1 MHRAAMEAAT
11 MYDAQTELSRA
22 VQPLNAEECGRI
34 LVVDDDRIFGGFML
48 AALESRGHDVDWAA
62 CIHDGL
68 ASLYAQ
74 RYDLAIIDLRLPDGS
89 GLDFLRDA
97 TDEGLLENTSAI
109 ILTGHDFEEP
119 SDIRVFRKTLEL
131 DPFLDRMAHIV
142 AATKKRKS
150 TVPRRTLSPVIHRGL
165 AFDQHRRRKGSRI
178 DLVLYTSAASE
189 KSQRALRTIH
199 RVLDNYDVG
208 QVNLTICDL
217 ADRPAQ
223 AEEDSVVFTPTLVK
237 RGPGPRT
244 WIVGNL
250 DQDDLLIDLLDVSGV
265 DRKRDGRY

>member
-1 MHRAAMEAAT
+1 MEAAA
-11 MYDAQTELSRA
+11 MYQVQTEPSRA
-22 VQPLNAEECGRI
+22 VQPLNAAECGRI
-34 LVVDDDRIFGGFML
+34 LVVDDDRAFGGFML

-62 CIHDGL
+62 CINDGL
-68 ASLYAQ
+68 ASLYAK

-89 GLDFLRDA
+89 GLEFLRDA
-97 TDEGLLENTSAI
+97 TDQGLLENTAAI
-109 ILTGHDFEEP
+109 ILTGHEFEHP
-119 SDIRVFRKTLEL
+119 SDIRVFRKSLDL

-142 AATKKRKS
+142 AATKKRKNA
-150 TVPRRTLSPVIHRGL
+150 TTRRATAPPAIHRGL
-165 AFDQHRRRKGSRI
+165 AFDQHRPSRKQSRI

-189 KSQRALRTIH
+189 KSQRALRTIY
-199 RVLDNYDVG
+199 RVLDNYDAK

-217 ADRPAQ
+217 ANEPSQ

>member
-1 MHRAAMEAAT
+1 

-22 VQPLNAEECGRI
+22 VQPLNAELCGRI
-34 LVVDDDRIFGGFML
+34 LVIDDDRVFGGFML

-62 CIHDGL
+62 CINDGL
-68 ASLYAQ
+68 ASLYAR

-97 TDEGLLENTSAI
+97 TDEGLLEDTSAI

-119 SDIRVFRKTLEL
+119 SDIRVFHKPLDL
-131 DPFLDRMAHIV
+131 DPFLDRMGHII

-150 TVPRRTLSPVIHRGL
+150 TSTGRTVHPPVIHRGL
-165 AFDQHRRRKGSRI
+165 PFDRHRPRKNARI
-178 DLVLYTSAASE
+178 DLVLYTSASSE

-199 RVLDNYDVG
+199 RVLDNYDAH

-223 AEEDSVVFTPTLVK
+223 AEVDSVVFTPTLVK